1 MDPKKFE
8 QPDEGEAWLT
18 SYADMITLIACFFI
32 LMMAFANFDPIEFQE
47 KGEQLSAS
55 FKDRPTIAKMTDV
68 DFKFENNEIAMHPE
82 KMPKKF
88 KISTKNG
95 ELILVFEGSILF
107 KNGQWKPDAENLRSL
122 DAMIEIIRINN
133 PHARILIEGHADDI
147 NIDKESSNW
156 ILSSARSAFIAERF
170 AFFGFAPKNVSA
182 IAKAD
187 NDKLQESISKD
198 GKFSEDIAMMNRRA
212 IIKVLE
218 PIKKQKVK
226 LGLGVYFKE
235 ATENNPDEAIE
246 SIDKFD
252 VQAPK
257 K

>member
-1 MDPKKFE
+1 MGMDPKKFE
-8 QPDEGEAWLT
+8 QADEGEAWLT

-55 FKDRPTIAKMTDV
+55 FKDRPKLTDV
-68 DFKFENNEIAMHPE
+68 DFKFDNNEVAMHPE

-95 ELILVFEGSILF
+95 ELILVFEGSILY

-133 PHARILIEGHADDI
+133 PHARVLIEGHADDI

-156 ILSSARSAFIAERF
+156 ILSSARAAFIAERF
-170 AFFGFAPKNVSA
+170 AFFGIAPKNVSA

-198 GKFSEDIAMMNRRA
+198 GKFSENIAMMNRRA

-218 PIKKQKVK
+218 PSKKQKIK

-235 ATENNPDEAIE
+235 ATEDNPDNAID

-252 VQAPK
+252 VEAPK

>member
-1 MDPKKFE
+1 
-8 QPDEGEAWLT
+8 
-18 SYADMITLIACFFI
+18 
-32 LMMAFANFDPIEFQE
+32 MAFANFDPIEFQE

-55 FKDRPTIAKMTDV
+55 FKDRPKLTDV

-95 ELILVFEGSILF
+95 ELILVFEGSILY

-133 PHARILIEGHADDI
+133 PHARVLIEGHADDI

-156 ILSSARSAFIAERF
+156 ILSSARAAFIAERF
-170 AFFGFAPKNVSA
+170 AFFGIAPKNVSA

-198 GKFSEDIAMMNRRA
+198 GKFSENIAMMNRRA

-218 PIKKQKVK
+218 PSKKQKIK
-226 LGLGVYFKE
+226 LGLGVYFKV
-235 ATENNPDEAIE
+235 ATEDNPDNATD
-246 SIDKFD
+246 SMDKFD
-252 VQAPK
+252 VVAPK

>member
-1 MDPKKFE
+1 MGMDPKKFE
-8 QPDEGEAWLT
+8 QADEGEAWLT

-55 FKDRPTIAKMTDV
+55 FKDRPKLTDV
-68 DFKFENNEIAMHPE
+68 DFKFDNNEIAMHPE

-95 ELILVFEGSILF
+95 ELILVFEGSILY

-133 PHARILIEGHADDI
+133 PHARVLIEGHADDI

-156 ILSSARSAFIAERF
+156 ILSSARAAFIAERF
-170 AFFGFAPKNVSA
+170 AFFGIAPKNVSA

-198 GKFSEDIAMMNRRA
+198 GKFSENIAMMNRRA

-218 PIKKQKVK
+218 PSKKQKIK

-235 ATENNPDEAIE
+235 ATEDNPDNAID

-252 VQAPK
+252 VKAPK
-257 K
+257 

>member
-1 MDPKKFE
+1 MGMDPKKFE
-8 QPDEGEAWLT
+8 QADEGEAWLT

-55 FKDRPTIAKMTDV
+55 FKDRPKLTDV
-68 DFKFENNEIAMHPE
+68 DFKFDNNEVAMHPE

-95 ELILVFEGSILF
+95 ELILVFEGSILY

-133 PHARILIEGHADDI
+133 PHARVLIEGHADDI

-156 ILSSARSAFIAERF
+156 ILSSARAAFIAERF
-170 AFFGFAPKNVSA
+170 AFFGIAPKNVSA

-198 GKFSEDIAMMNRRA
+198 GKFSENIAMMNRRA

-218 PIKKQKVK
+218 PSKKQKIK

-235 ATENNPDEAIE
+235 ATEDNPDNAID

-252 VQAPK
+252 VKAPK
-257 K
+257 